1 LLFCLSCD
9 ETGWTEI
16 VCLGR
21 LQNKALVAANEIMN
35 VFDKGDV
42 AGVRAARKLAEGVF
56 GEGWE
61 AKGAGVYQEG
71 VEGGKE
77 QIWGIGQ

>member
-1 LLFCLSCD
+1 MVCLFCLK
-9 ETGWTEI
+9 WTE
-16 VCLGR
+16 VVWLGR

-35 VFDKGDV
+35 VFGRGD
-42 AGVRAARKLAEGVF
+42 ANGVRAGRKLAEGVF
-56 GEGWE
+56 GEEWE

-77 QIWGIGQ
+77 QIWGIG